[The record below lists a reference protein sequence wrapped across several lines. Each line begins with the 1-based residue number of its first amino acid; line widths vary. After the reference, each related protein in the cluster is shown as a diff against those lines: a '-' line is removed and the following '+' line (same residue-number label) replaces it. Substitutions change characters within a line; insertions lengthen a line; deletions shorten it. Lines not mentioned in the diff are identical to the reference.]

1 MVLMIARQEAGLC
14 EQSLTQGLPSEE
26 AQVRV
31 GKQLLAAK
39 KSNKK
44 VGKWQPKQEEST
56 FSLVGFLWR
65 GIGADES
72 DDDEWNQS
80 NWWLVH
86 VTVILGTDKT
96 RLRTQFK

>member
-26 AQVRV
+26 TQVRV

-44 VGKWQPKQEEST
+44 VGK
-56 FSLVGFLWR
+56 
-65 GIGADES
+65 
-72 DDDEWNQS
+72 
-80 NWWLVH
+80 
-86 VTVILGTDKT
+86 
-96 RLRTQFK
+96 